1 MSFFFLPNC
10 VAPTGGDKQPSAA
23 SAQQERRDREPAHSA
38 AGQTLFIAREL
49 RER

>member
-1 MSFFFLPNC
+1 MSFFLHDC
-10 VAPTGGDKQPSAA
+10 VAPTGGDQQPSAA

-38 AGQTLFIAREL
+38 AGQTLSITREL